1 MSVYVWLIFNDCNIF
16 FVKKHNIVVVVVVGE
31 ELNYQIPSNSEK
43 LGGGVAKK
51 LGIL

>member
-1 MSVYVWLIFNDCNIF
+1 MIAIFF
-16 FVKKHNIVVVVVVGE
+16 FVKKHNIVVVAVVVQGE

>member
-1 MSVYVWLIFNDCNIF
+1 MIAIF
-16 FVKKHNIVVVVVVGE
+16 FVKKHSIVVVQGE

>member
-1 MSVYVWLIFNDCNIF
+1 MIAIFF
-16 FVKKHNIVVVVVVGE
+16 FVKKHNIVVVVGE
-31 ELNYQIPSNSEK
+31 ELNHQIPSNSEK

>member
-1 MSVYVWLIFNDCNIF
+1 MIAIFF
-16 FVKKHNIVVVVVVGE
+16 FVKKHNIAVVVQGE